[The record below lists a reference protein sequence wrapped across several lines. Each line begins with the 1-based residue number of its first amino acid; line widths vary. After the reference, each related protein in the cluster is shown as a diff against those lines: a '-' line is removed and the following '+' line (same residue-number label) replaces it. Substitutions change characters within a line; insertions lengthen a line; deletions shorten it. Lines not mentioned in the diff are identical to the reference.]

1 MGDLELVHGGVL
13 MIYISAFC
21 GIGKLRIEEC
31 ERRVIDYVLS
41 TNLVCVFFC
50 FFFQMA
56 SPKLTLLPQHSFKDL
71 QFPWS
76 PKVFPNPFQK
86 RMTSHKLLLLYPLYV
101 VWTIIQKPRAGSF
114 PRRLLSRYL
123 DPSIAPFPPSPVS
136 FVGGNLSHS

>member
-1 MGDLELVHGGVL
+1 MSIFIFPTSYAISNFPSLNLTSVCVHG
-13 MIYISAFC
+13 MI
-21 GIGKLRIEEC
+21 LE
-31 ERRVIDYVLS
+31 
-41 TNLVCVFFC
+41 FFC